1 MAVWFISGC
10 SSGFGDQIARQALA
24 RGDKVV
30 ATARNASKLSE
41 LKKLGALTLSLDI
54 TSPDDVIQKVAKDA
68 IDAYGAIDYL
78 INNAGYILEAAVEE
92 ASDAEIRAQFS
103 TNFFGH
109 AAVIRA
115 VLPYMRAAKK
125 GVVANLGSIAGWH
138 SGVGYGYYSASKM
151 ALVGI
156 TEALREEEAHLGIQA
171 VMIDPGYF
179 RTNFLGSDAKIQ
191 SKNVIDDLR
200 PAMDPVRDMLV
211 KVNRNQP
218 GDPVNGAAVII
229 EVLTLTGRASG
240 KKLPLRLALG
250 SDAVKVIAGVQARQ
264 AKELEEWADIVKTT
278 DHED

>member
-1 MAVWFISGC
+1 MSVWFISGC

-30 ATARNASKLSE
+30 ATARNAAKLSE
-41 LKKLGALTLSLDI
+41 LKELGALTLSLDI
-54 TSPDDVIQKVAKDA
+54 TSPDDVIQKVVKEA
-68 IDAYGAIDYL
+68 IDAYGTIDYL
-78 INNAGYILEAAVEE
+78 INNAGYILEAATEE

-103 TNFFGH
+103 TNVFGH
-109 AAVIRA
+109 VAVIRA

-125 GVVANLGSIAGWH
+125 GVVANLGSIAGWG
-138 SGVGYGYYSASKM
+138 SDVGYGYYSASKM

-156 TEALREEEAHLGIQA
+156 TEALRQEEAHLGIQA
-171 VMIDPGYF
+171 VIIDPGYF
-179 RTNFLGSDAKIQ
+179 RTNFLGSDAKVQ
-191 SKNVIDDLR
+191 SKNIIDDLR
-200 PAMDPVRDMLV
+200 PVMDPVRDMLL

-218 GDPVNGAAVII
+218 GDPVKGAAVII
-229 EVLTLTGRASG
+229 EVLTLTGRAAG

-250 SDAVKVIAGVQARQ
+250 SDAITFIADVQARQ